1 MKLLRIWLGVFTLAL
16 CVPLFLA
23 GCSGSGKSSNDPVAV
38 TGINLKATTWIL
50 INGSEQLSADIV
62 PANAS
67 NKSVTWKSSDENV
80 ATVDST
86 GKVSGVGLGDAV
98 ITTIT
103 DEGSFSAGCY
113 VNVSYAYRAVSSL
126 TLDSTAISTII
137 SGTTTLKS
145 KILPANASF
154 QNVVWTSSDK
164 NIASVSSDSGS
175 SITVTGVA
183 AGKAT
188 ITATSLGDSTQM
200 AICTVTV
207 TKAVTSIKVSG
218 AAAITGDS
226 GTVQLSA
233 EITPSDANQTI
244 SWISGSPLV
253 ASVSSAGLVT
263 GNSNGSAVI
272 SAVASDGSG
281 ITASC
286 TINVS
291 GQSPMAYFIKQANA
305 DVTNAT
311 TAVKTGS
318 SIAIHN
324 TYSSSGN
331 AFKYVAPNYYGTQSN
346 GFIAYPSKMDGNFS
360 VSAIVAITVEN
371 KGNNACG
378 VAVGLTTGFAGT
390 DEYAYTMMRNS
401 SKVANGYY
409 VNGAGSIGAET
420 TNVNVPYLLNVP
432 VSLSLSRDM
441 TAKTLTSSATNTS
454 TSATGTNTAA
464 TSYYTDGITVY
475 SEGSVYPCISWNNAD
490 ATITSFIV
498 KDLSGNTVYDLSTG
512 KLVAYIP
519 ASLAIGSTSAT
530 VNAGGSATI
539 SLTAVGIGGGV
550 SSVTLTNSDSTVV
563 NATVENKVTGS
574 VINLTGLKGG
584 YAVLTITNGSDANTS
599 TKSKTIAVT
608 VNQYQKKDAAYGSL
622 SSSNVY
628 PAPGSTSAY
637 AEGEIAITF
646 DNTPTLNNGGSINIY
661 KRSDQSLVDTIYFD
675 GDSQALFS
683 AKMGV
688 GNQMVRVSG
697 NTVYIRPHVGA
708 LAYNTAYYVA
718 IPNFAITAKLNGAD
732 FAGLSDNC
740 DVASW
745 NFTTKSVP
753 TIDATNVTVDGS
765 TSCTATFHSIQGAL
779 SYLGANSTDTNITIK
794 VAAGTYYELLRYE
807 GTVAGQTVAIV
818 GPAGNSYG
826 DTCVIS
832 YTNGNNYKGN
842 GSTQT
847 RPSFYFKGANLV
859 LKNIKLVNTGTK
871 AAVAQAETIYFASG
885 WGYTMAA
892 YNCGFSSWQDTIQTS
907 GRNWFYKCYIEGN
920 TDFIWG
926 TADAALF
933 ENCSLKVRN
942 DGDASAKTQSIA
954 VARTSAWIGGTQPTA
969 TAVFSS
975 TNPAGTIGK
984 GYVFVNNTIYV
995 DTIPATLGRDA
1006 GTGSFYDQV
1015 AFINNS
1021 FSGTGSISNDTAN
1034 KNVSWAYSTSPL
1046 VLSATTYGY
1055 VGWKQLNNDLG
1066 SLKPDAI
1073 AAAATTK
1080 LWATSVTG
1088 TSIANTVAD
1097 EYNTRENILN
1107 RFITVS
1113 AKIPTGF
1120 QAATTTW
1127 DLTSLESDFGAT
1139 ANAILY

>member
-1 MKLLRIWLGVFTLAL
+1 MKLTRIWLGALALAL
-16 CVPLFLA
+16 CAPLVFA
-23 GCSGSGKSSNDPVAV
+23 GCGDGSSKKSSAAQVSV
-38 TGINLKATTWIL
+38 TGVNLKATTWVL
-50 INGSEQLSADIV
+50 ISGSEQLSAEVV
-62 PANAS
+62 PSDAS
-67 NKSVTWKSSDENV
+67 NKSVTWTSSDESV

-98 ITTIT
+98 ITATT
-103 DEGSFSAGCY
+103 AEGSYSAGCY
-113 VNVSYAYRAVSSL
+113 VNVSYAYRTVSSL
-126 TLDSTAISTII
+126 ALNSTSINTII
-137 SGTTTLKS
+137 GGKTTLKS
-145 KILPANASF
+145 SILPANASF
-154 QNVVWTSSDK
+154 QNVEWKSSDEK
-164 NIASVSSDSGS
+164 IATVSDKEGS
-175 SITVTGVA
+175 SVVVTGVS
-183 AGKAT
+183 AGTAT
-188 ITATSLGDSTQM
+188 ITATSLVDSTM
-200 AICTVTV
+200 TTTCSVTV
-207 TKAVTSIKVSG
+207 TPAVTKIDISG
-218 AAAITGDS
+218 AADITSDS
-226 GTVQLSA
+226 GTVQLSTTV
-233 EITPSDANQTI
+233 TPSDANQSLT
-244 SWISGSPLV
+244 WVSGSPLV
-253 ASVSSAGLVT
+253 ASVSSTGLVT
-263 GNSNGSAVI
+263 GNSDGTAVI
-272 SAVASDGSG
+272 SAVANDGSG
-281 ITASC
+281 ITSSC
-286 TINVS
+286 TIKVS

-360 VSAIVAITVEN
+360 VSATVAITAEN

-401 SKVANGYY
+401 SKVVNGYY
-409 VNGAGSIGAET
+409 VNGAGSVGAET
-420 TNVNVPYLLNVP
+420 TNVNVAYLLNVP

-464 TSYYTDGITVY
+464 TSYYTDGTTVY
-475 SEGSVYPCISWNNAD
+475 SEGSVYPCISWNNTD

-498 KDLSGNTVYDLSTG
+498 KDSSGNTVYDLSGG
-512 KLVAYIP
+512 KLVTYIP
-519 ASLAIGSTSAT
+519 ASLTLGSTTAT
-530 VNAGGSATI
+530 VNAGGSATV
-539 SLTAVGIGGGV
+539 SLTALGIGGGV

-574 VINLTGLKGG
+574 VISLTGLKGG
-584 YAVLTITNGSDANTS
+584 YAVLTITNDSDSNAS

-608 VNQYQKKDAAYGSL
+608 VNQYQKKDGAYGSL

-675 GDSQALFS
+675 GDYQTLF
-683 AKMGV
+683 ATKMGV
-688 GNQMVRVSG
+688 GNQMVRISG

-732 FAGLSDNC
+732 FNGFSDNC

-745 NFTTKSVP
+745 NFTTKSAP
-753 TIDATNVTVDGS
+753 TIDPTNVTVDGS

-779 SYLGANSTDTNITIK
+779 SYLGANSTDTNLTIK
-794 VAAGTYYELLRYE
+794 VAAGSYYELLRYVT
-807 GTVAGQTVAIV
+807 TVSGQTVTIV
-818 GPAGNSYG
+818 GPAGNTYG
-826 DTCVIS
+826 DNCVVS

-892 YNCGFSSWQDTIQTS
+892 FNCGFSSWQDTIQTS

-926 TADAALF
+926 IADAALF

-942 DGDASAKTQSIA
+942 DGTTTVQSIA
-954 VARTSAWIGGTQPTA
+954 VARTSAWNGGTQPAA
-969 TAVFSS
+969 TALFSG
-975 TNPAGTIGK
+975 AGTIGK
-984 GYVFVNNTIYV
+984 GYVFVNNTIVV
-995 DTIPATLGRDA
+995 DTVSATLARDA

-1015 AFINNS
+1015 AFINNT
-1021 FSGTGSISNDTAN
+1021 FSGTGTIANDSAN
-1034 KNVSWAYSTSPL
+1034 KNVVWSYSTAPITLTS
-1046 VLSATTYGY
+1046 TYFGY
-1055 VGWKQLNNDLG
+1055 VGWKYAGNTGLSIDT
-1066 SLKPDAI
+1066 I
-1073 AAAATTK
+1073 ACPTT
-1080 LWATSVTG
+1080 
-1088 TSIANTVAD
+1088 
-1097 EYNTRENILN
+1097 
-1107 RFITVS
+1107 
-1113 AKIPTGF
+1113 
-1120 QAATTTW
+1120 AATTTITNLSTEFNTR
-1127 DLTSLESDFGAT
+1127 D
-1139 ANAILY
+1139 AILNKVITVNASKVPTGFEASTAAWDISSLVTEWSAPSTLF